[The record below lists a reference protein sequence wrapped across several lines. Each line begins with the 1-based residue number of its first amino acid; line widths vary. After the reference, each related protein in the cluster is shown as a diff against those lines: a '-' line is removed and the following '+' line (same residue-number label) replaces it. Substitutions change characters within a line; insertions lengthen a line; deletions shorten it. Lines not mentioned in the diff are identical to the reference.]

1 MTPDELIAYA
11 IDFFYAH
18 PPVAIGAVVL
28 LCFLAYFRPKPLF
41 RAAVILLVLGG
52 IFYGLTLIGELT
64 STGVSQKKKM
74 VEEIK

>member
-18 PPVAIGAVVL
+18 PPVAIGIIVF
-28 LCFLAYFRPKPLF
+28 LCILAYFRPKPLL
-41 RAAVILLVLGG
+41 RTAVILLVLGG
-52 IFYGLTLIGELT
+52 IFYGLTLIGDLT